1 MPSKT
6 IRVTAEIWG
15 AGPGRGGTS
24 YIEFKLNGEVYEVF
38 AGGTS
43 LDGREKLGEV
53 KLSDG
58 WRGRV
63 SFVVNESPP
72 CNEEKSPGDIDIRGA
87 KGPESKLLAAA
98 WSGEAGSQFVGLVLK
113 LDDGEIEKL
122 TEQTRDEL
130 ALAIETVA
138 YARDEIG
145 FDDADVLRGIRN
157 MLQASCVEWDTL
169 RSIWD
174 AKDAAESA
182 KLQLER
188 ETERRIREAAINP
201 HKNEIEKILIAWE
214 AHEERNARPAGPGL
228 VSALKD
234 ALENHVV
241 REGRIPSGLFGF
253 EFWYKTST
261 FGRHLKQVVEVDLD
275 MIKPD

>member
-1 MPSKT
+1 M
-6 IRVTAEIWG
+6 TAEIWG
-15 AGPGRGGTS
+15 AGPGMGDTS

-63 SFVVNESPP
+63 SFLLDESPP
-72 CNEEKSPGDIDIRGA
+72 YHEEKSPDDIDVRGA
-87 KGPESKLLAAA
+87 QGPEAKLLAAA
-98 WSGEAGSQFVGLVLK
+98 WAGEGGTQFVRLVLE

-122 TEQTRDEL
+122 IEQTRDEL

-138 YARDEIG
+138 YARDEIAI
-145 FDDADVLRGIRN
+145 DDAEVLRDIRN
-157 MLQASCVEWDTL
+157 MLQTSCVEWGTL
-169 RSIWD
+169 RSIWH

-228 VSALKD
+228 AAAFKN

-241 REGRIPSGLFGF
+241 REGRIPNGLFGF
-253 EFWYKTST
+253 EFSYKTST
-261 FGRHLKQVVEVDLD
+261 FGMPLKRFVEVDLD
-275 MIKPD
+275 IIAPTKPG